1 VDSILQS
8 TVLDILIIFRPFYQ
22 LKKKSKLMRT
32 IKNLLL
38 CTFIALGFQI
48 QTQAQEVTFPLES
61 GSWEFMLLAYDS
73 ETNSYSTSCYNYA
86 AVGDTTFNAKSYK
99 TIWNEY
105 LAQPGYFRQEGQK
118 VFYVPD
124 PEIYSW
130 NADADEYSVYDFS
143 LELGEVTWLY
153 AFTESAVDSAEAT
166 VLAVDSI
173 ALDTIQM
180 RKKIGFGNVPQALP
194 YSGCSLTW
202 VEGIGQINY
211 LPFYFWPSEQ
221 MCVTN
226 DYQLLFDCLTIEGE
240 NVFGSCSC
248 IGFTGVEDVVDVS
261 LTITPNP
268 TTGLLRLENLPEST
282 VDIMV
287 FDKLGATILTTQSP
301 DIDLSDFPAG
311 LYYVAAVNKGF
322 RYTGK
327 VVKY

>member
-1 VDSILQS
+1 
-8 TVLDILIIFRPFYQ
+8 
-22 LKKKSKLMRT
+22 MRT
-32 IKNLLL
+32 IKTFML
-38 CTFIALGFQI
+38 CTFITLGVQL
-48 QTQAQEVTFPLES
+48 QLPAQEVTFPLES

-73 ETNSYSTSCYNYA
+73 ETNSYSTSCYDYSA
-86 AVGDTTFNAKSYK
+86 IGDTTFNAKSYK

-105 LAQPGYFRQEGQK
+105 LAQPGYFRQEAQK

-130 NADADEYSVYDFS
+130 NVDADEYEVYDFS
-143 LELGEVTWLY
+143 LEPGEVTWLY
-153 AFTESAVDSAEAT
+153 AFTESSIDSAEAA

-180 RKKIGFGNVPQALP
+180 RKRIGFGTVPQSLP

-221 MCVTN
+221 MCIAN
-226 DYQLLFDCLTIEGE
+226 DYQLLFDCLSIDGE
-240 NVFGSCSC
+240 NVFGACSC
-248 IGFTGVEDVVDVS
+248 IGFTGVEEVVNVS

-268 TTGLLRLENLPEST
+268 TTGIFTIENLPETSAD
-282 VDIMV
+282 VIV
-287 FDKLGATILTTQSP
+287 FDKLGSAILTSRTAN
-301 DIDLSDFPAG
+301 IDLSAFPAG
-311 LYYVAAVNKGF
+311 LYYVTATDGVF